1 MGKKIKVRCLL
12 VSRDQI
18 CSGFFKTRNLCN
30 ICLLS
35 YCLLM
40 SVSLF
45 KCRNL
50 SRIKHSP
57 CPVIRWPLT
66 SMSCVLLI
74 DSAFTYM
81 EKEGTLRLLC
91 NLDILQI
98 HNHHHHHQRK
108 KKRFAAVSMFFS
120 DFFSPSSRAHA
131 CCSVSG
137 SWPCATSTERPEG
150 GATVLLLGMLLD
162 SFWTRCPARST
173 HTNAHAHI
181 KAEWAMQ
188 PLDSEHKGPG

>member
-108 KKRFAAVSMFFS
+108 KKDLQPCLCFFRTFSHRPAVLMRAAVC
-120 DFFSPSSRAHA
+120 RARGHA
-131 CCSVSG
+131 PPLQNVLKGEPLCCCSGCCSIL
-137 SWPCATSTERPEG
+137 SELDALQEAHTQTHMHTSKRSERCS
-150 GATVLLLGMLLD
+150 L
-162 SFWTRCPARST
+162 
-173 HTNAHAHI
+173 
-181 KAEWAMQ
+181 
-188 PLDSEHKGPG
+188 